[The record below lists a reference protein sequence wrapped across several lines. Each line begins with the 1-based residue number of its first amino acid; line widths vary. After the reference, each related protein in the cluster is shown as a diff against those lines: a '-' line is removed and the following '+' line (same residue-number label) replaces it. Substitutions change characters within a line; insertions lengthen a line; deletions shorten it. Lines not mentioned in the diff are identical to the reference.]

1 MKKRFIAFYDV
12 LCFSI
17 IVGIMWTT
25 AIIMLI
31 TGQFGNFNW
40 LAQNWY
46 LVVIY
51 AICIAVPAT
60 AIPCLQ
66 KITIDL
72 SKDKVEAFYLVDFVR
87 NERDLRTN
95 WIVYPSEVEK
105 VEVVHLSKEEKRR
118 YTSARFLFSK
128 YLKITHKYGHVKY
141 LYVAHYSNAQIQ
153 SIVKLLTSDK
163 TKSKSLEK

>member
-1 MKKRFIAFYDV
+1 MKKTRITAFWDWVFNIIIGLILYSVAIYIFAVVKGVKSWNDIPWYMV
-12 LCFSI
+12 LLCATCISI
-17 IVGIMWTT
+17 PTT
-25 AIIMLI
+25 LFCCM
-31 TGQFGNFNW
+31 
-40 LAQNWY
+40 
-46 LVVIY
+46 
-51 AICIAVPAT
+51 
-60 AIPCLQ
+60 Q

-163 TKSKSLEK
+163 TKSKSFEK

>member
-17 IVGIMWTT
+17 ISGIMWTT

-51 AICIAVPAT
+51 AICIAVPT
-60 AIPCLQ
+60 TMMLCMQ
-66 KITIDL
+66 KIAIDL
-72 SKDKVEAFYLVDFVR
+72 PKDKVEVFYLVDFVR

-95 WIVYPSEVEK
+95 WIIYPSEIEK
-105 VEVVHLSKEEKRR
+105 VEVVHLSKDEKRR

-141 LYVAHYSNAQIQ
+141 LYIAHYSNAQIQ
-153 SIVKLLTSDK
+153 RIVELLTSDK
-163 TKSKSLEK
+163 TKSKFF